1 MDKNSFVSIYFTQ
14 NKLLIVKLNK
24 SKKGVD
30 IFAAIDL
37 PQGLIQNHEVKD
49 VKALADVLKSIW
61 HKLKIK
67 EKSIGI
73 VIPEFSTFT
82 KAMDLPKLDR
92 EEINEAVKWQAEEY
106 IPLDPEQ
113 MLLDWRIISE
123 KPEGIRILAVAVGER
138 LLKGYVAASDAAGLF
153 PLVVETP
160 SLSLMRLVG
169 DDEDLKMVIYFSL
182 DEIIIFI
189 LKGQEILTSSVI
201 GASSSSQVLSSTIAR
216 ILRYFEETKITKIFI
231 GGVPGN
237 NAYVSDIF
245 NNFKI
250 PMEKLHI
257 KISGINENDFQKY
270 SIPISLQYTNTSEP
284 TDSETINLLPP
295 EVITKYKGKRF
306 GVQLWGLLLVTT
318 LIFVGCLMA
327 LLGTYFYLL
336 QGLSKYKNISSLSDI
351 SYQKSKTASDEIK
364 KVNTLA
370 DVALK
375 IDSVTYYPQEILNN
389 IYKYKPEGVAVLSYT
404 IDLEKGL
411 IKIKGLSAGRVGLLE
426 FKNKLEEGEDFQNV
440 ELPISSFEQGEN
452 IDFDMSFIYSE
463 LISGQTKK

>member
-30 IFAAIDL
+30 MFAAIDL

-49 VKALADVLKSIW
+49 VKALADVLKRIW

-82 KAMDLPKLDR
+82 KAMDLPKLDGG
-92 EEINEAVKWQAEEY
+92 EIDEAVKWQAEEY

-189 LKGQEILTSSVI
+189 LNCMRF
-201 GASSSSQVLSSTIAR
+201 SQ
-216 ILRYFEETKITKIFI
+216 
-231 GGVPGN
+231 
-237 NAYVSDIF
+237 
-245 NNFKI
+245 
-250 PMEKLHI
+250 
-257 KISGINENDFQKY
+257 
-270 SIPISLQYTNTSEP
+270 
-284 TDSETINLLPP
+284 
-295 EVITKYKGKRF
+295 
-306 GVQLWGLLLVTT
+306 
-318 LIFVGCLMA
+318 
-327 LLGTYFYLL
+327 
-336 QGLSKYKNISSLSDI
+336 
-351 SYQKSKTASDEIK
+351 
-364 KVNTLA
+364 
-370 DVALK
+370 
-375 IDSVTYYPQEILNN
+375 
-389 IYKYKPEGVAVLSYT
+389 
-404 IDLEKGL
+404 
-411 IKIKGLSAGRVGLLE
+411 
-426 FKNKLEEGEDFQNV
+426 
-440 ELPISSFEQGEN
+440 
-452 IDFDMSFIYSE
+452 
-463 LISGQTKK
+463 